1 MTPGPTSSSGFHL
14 RHPTRRHQVRGR
26 WWLAGD
32 VPRPHRGP
40 GRRHLRYGMVNSEEG
55 YQNLRRFLFGDLQ
68 VQVELVGLD
77 VQGREDDDTIWQLET
92 SLAIRG
98 LPVLMHESF
107 IDHLEQSE
115 DLQDILVI
123 DIAAD
128 NSSQSGPGR
137 RATQLFRTQFGTG
150 LSVPNTNSPIKPR
163 RLLSFGSRRSPFLG
177 SLTGSSVTTLRFR
190 SPWYVTRFLRSSEP
204 LRRRLCGMSRPPGQA
219 AR

>member
-1 MTPGPTSSSGFHL
+1 
-14 RHPTRRHQVRGR
+14 
-26 WWLAGD
+26 
-32 VPRPHRGP
+32 
-40 GRRHLRYGMVNSEEG
+40 MVNSEEG

-98 LPVLMHESF
+98 LPVLVHESF

-128 NSSQSGPGR
+128 QQQPNPGLGDVELSYSGRNSGLDCQSRIP
-137 RATQLFRTQFGTG
+137 T
-150 LSVPNTNSPIKPR
+150 
-163 RLLSFGSRRSPFLG
+163 RRSSHG
-177 SLTGSSVTTLRFR
+177 DS
-190 SPWYVTRFLRSSEP
+190 
-204 LRRRLCGMSRPPGQA
+204 
-219 AR
+219 

>member
-1 MTPGPTSSSGFHL
+1 
-14 RHPTRRHQVRGR
+14 
-26 WWLAGD
+26 
-32 VPRPHRGP
+32 
-40 GRRHLRYGMVNSEEG
+40 MVNSEEG

-98 LPVLMHESF
+98 LPVLVHESF

-128 NSSQSGPGR
+128 QQQPIRAWATWNSAIPDAIRDWTVSPEYQLADQ
-137 RATQLFRTQFGTG
+137 ATETPELW
-150 LSVPNTNSPIKPR
+150 LSTIALPR
-163 RLLSFGSRRSPFLG
+163 IAHRLLGDNAAIQITVVRHALSP
-177 SLTGSSVTTLRFR
+177 VK
-190 SPWYVTRFLRSSEP
+190 
-204 LRRRLCGMSRPPGQA
+204 
-219 AR
+219 